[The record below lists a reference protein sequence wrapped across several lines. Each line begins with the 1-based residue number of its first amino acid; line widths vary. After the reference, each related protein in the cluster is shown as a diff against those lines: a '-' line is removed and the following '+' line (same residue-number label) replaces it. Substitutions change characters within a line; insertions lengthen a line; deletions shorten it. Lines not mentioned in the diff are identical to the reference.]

1 MSFKALFFLP
11 ELFLFFMC
19 MKIFVVNLFRVSKTS
34 DAILSPAV
42 LSRLEYYAFFSIGV
56 LLLGSLWVHYPVSKV
71 LSFDGL
77 LSSKLTIM
85 AKFVIFFFG
94 LPWLGVGSKTIRR
107 ALQRENMR
115 SFEYPSLLLFSMI
128 GSFLLVSAHNF
139 SILFVALILQILPIF
154 IISLLYEEK
163 TSATAWSARYFFL
176 EGITLSLFVF
186 GAALIYGA
194 VGDLDFKS
202 IALFCQTL
210 SHSKGEGSL
219 WILIGFF
226 MLLLTFLFRLAAF
239 PFHIWIKGVY
249 ESSSNLMIPFMAILS
264 FSLIV
269 GLSRLLF
276 EVFYDFVG
284 TWKVV
289 LFYVGISSGAL
300 GAIGSLFQSRI
311 RCFFSYTYMF
321 HLGMVFLGLS
331 SGMVEGVQS
340 SLLYWIIYTFSVG
353 AFFFFWSNLSI
364 NDQMLERV
372 DQVYGL
378 SIKYPGLSLLMA
390 ITLLSLASIP
400 PFAGFW
406 CKLYILKSL
415 ILNGWIYVAVLLSFS
430 IIASLQYF
438 HIIRT
443 LYFSDRC
450 AEIDIISDW
459 KTSWVFAPIALV
471 FFFFFQD
478 QILAL
483 LSDSLRGL

>member
-1 MSFKALFFLP
+1 
-11 ELFLFFMC
+11 
-19 MKIFVVNLFRVSKTS
+19 
-34 DAILSPAV
+34 
-42 LSRLEYYAFFSIGV
+42 
-56 LLLGSLWVHYPVSKV
+56 
-71 LSFDGL
+71 
-77 LSSKLTIM
+77 
-85 AKFVIFFFG
+85 
-94 LPWLGVGSKTIRR
+94 
-107 ALQRENMR
+107 MR

-139 SILFVALILQILPIF
+139 SILFVALILQILPVF

-176 EGITLSLFVF
+176 EGVSLSLFVF

-202 IALFCQTL
+202 ISLFCHTL
-210 SHSKGEGSL
+210 SRSEVPHGP
-219 WILIGFF
+219 WVFIGFF
-226 MLLLTFLFRLAAF
+226 MVLLTFLFRLAAF

-264 FSLIV
+264 FSLII
-269 GLSRLLF
+269 GLARLLF
-276 EVFYDFVG
+276 DVFYDFVG

-289 LFYVGISSGAL
+289 FFYVGLSSSAL

-311 RCFFSYTYMF
+311 RCFFSYTYIF

-331 SGMVEGVQS
+331 SGMIEGLQS

-364 NDQMLERV
+364 NDQMLEKV

-378 SIKYPGLSLLMA
+378 SVKYPGLSLLMA

-415 ILNGWIYVAVLLSFS
+415 ILNGWIYVAVLLVFS

-443 LYFSDRC
+443 LYFSDRH

-459 KTSWVFAPIALV
+459 KTAWVFAPIALV

-478 QILAL
+478 QVLAL
-483 LSDSLRGL
+483 LSESLRGL